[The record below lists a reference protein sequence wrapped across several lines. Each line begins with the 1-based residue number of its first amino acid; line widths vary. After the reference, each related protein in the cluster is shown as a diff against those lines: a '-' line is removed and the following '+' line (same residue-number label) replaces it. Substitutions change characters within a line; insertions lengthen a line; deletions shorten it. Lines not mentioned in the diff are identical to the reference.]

1 MYKGKETECSESLPE
16 NKESRT
22 KQVPERA
29 IHEFVNSK
37 NK

>member
-1 MYKGKETECSESLPE
+1 MYKEKETEGSEILLE

-29 IHEFVNSK
+29 IHEFVNNQ